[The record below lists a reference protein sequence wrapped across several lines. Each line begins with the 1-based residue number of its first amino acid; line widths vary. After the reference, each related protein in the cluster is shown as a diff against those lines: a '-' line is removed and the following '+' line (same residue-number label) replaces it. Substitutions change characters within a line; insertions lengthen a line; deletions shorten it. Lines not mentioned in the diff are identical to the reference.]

1 MSQLPKLQSRI
12 LFCGFFDG
20 AINGLSGLAV
30 IFSSASC
37 MLKMRLCNGI
47 LWKTPL
53 HWSSGC
59 HLVSSFV
66 FFSKKEKKKKLVKN
80 RYYLFPILSKYSILF
95 CLISEI
101 NHRVISIQR
110 RDAELNIIL
119 PRVHNFNIKEKKAW
133 NICFIICHKDQTR
146 SGKVKANK
154 AQQILVK
161 I

>member
-1 MSQLPKLQSRI
+1 MNGVLKTFWQFSKRIWTKLLQAKIFQKIVSQLPNLQSRI

-66 FFSKKEKKKKLVKN
+66 FFSKKEKKKKIGEKQ
-80 RYYLFPILSKYSILF
+80 ILSF
-95 CLISEI
+95 P
-101 NHRVISIQR
+101 
-110 RDAELNIIL
+110 NIKQIFHTFL
-119 PRVHNFNIKEKKAW
+119 FNIR
-133 NICFIICHKDQTR
+133 N
-146 SGKVKANK
+146 
-154 AQQILVK
+154 
-161 I
+161 